1 MGQSTD
7 SEFAPFAAE
16 GPWEKAFSSHPFNV
30 EIARAEGV
38 FIYDTLGRR
47 YYDASGGPFAVNLG
61 HGHPKMREAIIA
73 QLDQYAFAH
82 PTLANRRRADL
93 CEAIASV
100 TPEGLDTSYL
110 VSGGSEAVETAIKIA
125 RQYHVACGA
134 NGKHKIVSNY
144 ESYHGMTLATM
155 SLSGN
160 PGSNRHY
167 DPMLIRWPKVAQY
180 SDYRRPKDV
189 SRDDWAVLTAQ
200 ELERVIHY
208 EGRDTVAAFI
218 ATPHGCGTEYGLV
231 APSVYWREVRRIC
244 DENDVLLI
252 ADEVVTGFGRTG
264 RWFAMDHFGVLP
276 DIMTFAK
283 GINSSYIPLGA
294 ATVSDK
300 VNAPFKAGVNFVHGF
315 TNGGHPLAAASGI
328 ALIDILKSDGLVEQS
343 AERGRQLFT
352 HADRLRA
359 HPSVADVR
367 GWGTFMVLELV
378 QEREPRSFFP
388 PEAQAEQKFQEI
400 ALANGLALYSTL
412 YGARRRPLMSRGL
425 PMWIAPPFIISE
437 DQLEDM
443 IDRLDRTLHHWEQA
457 MQASHPAATAA

>member
-1 MGQSTD
+1 MSD
-7 SEFAPFAAE
+7 NAIAPLEPE
-16 GPWEKAFSSHPFNV
+16 GDWDRAFSYHPFNV

-38 FIYDTLGRR
+38 FIYDTQGRR

-93 CEAIASV
+93 CAAIASV
-100 TPEGLDTSYL
+100 TPGDLNTSYL
-110 VSGGSEAVETAIKIA
+110 VSGGSEAVETAMKIA
-125 RQYHVACGA
+125 RQYHVACGRS
-134 NGKHKIVSNY
+134 GKYKIISNY
-144 ESYHGMTLATM
+144 ESYHGMTLGTM

-180 SDYRRPKDV
+180 SDYRRPAGM
-189 SRDDWAVLTAQ
+189 SRDDWAVICAQ
-200 ELERVIHY
+200 ELERVIY
-208 EGRDTVAAFI
+208 YQGRDSVAAYI
-218 ATPHGCGTEYGLV
+218 ATPHGSGSEYGLV
-231 APSVYWREVRRIC
+231 PPALYWKELRRIC
-244 DENDVLLI
+244 DENDVLMI

-264 RWFAMDHFGVLP
+264 RWFAMEHFDVLP

-283 GINSSYIPLGA
+283 GVNSSYIPLGA

-300 VNAPFKAGVNFVHGF
+300 VNAPFKDGAGFVHGF
-315 TNGGHPLAAASGI
+315 TNGGHPLAAASGV
-328 ALIDILKSDGLVEQS
+328 ALIDILKSEGLVEQS
-343 AERGRQLFT
+343 AERGRQLFS

-378 QEREPRSFFP
+378 NDPQARGFFP
-388 PEAQAEQKFQEI
+388 PEAKAEQRFHEI
-400 ALANGLALYSTL
+400 ALSNGLALYSTL
-412 YGARRRPLMSRGL
+412 YGARRQPLMARGL
-425 PMWIAPPFIISE
+425 PMWIAPAFIIGE
-437 DQLEDM
+437 DELEDM
-443 IDRLDRTLHHWEQA
+443 VDRLDRTLHHWEQT
-457 MQASHPAATAA
+457 MQVGAGGAEAA